1 MEENREKTEKSENNY
16 DKMQDYI
23 ESIFSVFSSLH
34 KKAQNNNNK
43 NKKMQMICLVIYNY
57 LNKIAKEN
65 DVSIKDLKE
74 PETINLIPFFE
85 YISYNNIELYDFTKI
100 DVADVDI
107 TKKSDLERFVLT
119 HIYYLTQPK

>member
-1 MEENREKTEKSENNY
+1 MAEMMEKTETQLNNY
-16 DKMQDYI
+16 DKMNDYI
-23 ESIFSVFSSLH
+23 EAVYSVFTSVH
-34 KKAQNNNNK
+34 KKSQNTK
-43 NKKMQMICLVIYNY
+43 NKKMQMIALLIYNY

-65 DVSIKDLKE
+65 GVSIKDLKE

-100 DVADVDI
+100 DVDDVDI
-107 TKKSDLERFVLT
+107 TKKSDLERFVLS